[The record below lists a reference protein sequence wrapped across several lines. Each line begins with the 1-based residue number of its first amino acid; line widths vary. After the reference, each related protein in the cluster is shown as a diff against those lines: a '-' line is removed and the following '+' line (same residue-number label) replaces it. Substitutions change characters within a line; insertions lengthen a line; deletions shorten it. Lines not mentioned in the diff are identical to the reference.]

1 MPASIFIFSPPMA
14 PMSPKYLIQCQHLW
28 NFLCLSALSLVL
40 PSTRF
45 GKISRQQI
53 NISTNILVK
62 YYNAY
67 LTLTI
72 FFHGSLCLCVIFIF
86 RHSLLFFLCC
96 CFFFLFELS
105 HQNDCGGRIVP
116 KLQKL
121 PRYRGKSRE
130 YLVQV

>member
-1 MPASIFIFSPPMA
+1 MQLSSFTIGQFPPMA
-14 PMSPKYLIQCQHLW
+14 PKSPKYLIQCQHLW

-53 NISTNILVK
+53 NISTNTLVK

-67 LTLTI
+67 LTLSI

-86 RHSLLFFLCC
+86 SHSLLFFFASFS
-96 CFFFLFELS
+96 FFQLS

-121 PRYRGKSRE
+121 PRYHVKSRE